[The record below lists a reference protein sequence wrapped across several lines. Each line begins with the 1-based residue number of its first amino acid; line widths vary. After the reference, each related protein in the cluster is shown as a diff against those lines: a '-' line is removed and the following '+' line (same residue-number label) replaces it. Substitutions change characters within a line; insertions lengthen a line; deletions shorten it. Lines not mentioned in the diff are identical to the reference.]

1 MVNRERL
8 KKEALRAYEIG
19 RLRRAVRASSVL
31 VPATVVCAF
40 GTGAGER
47 CACLG
52 VLLLTVAV
60 FLRWRDRRGA
70 DNVRNGLLAG
80 ALPMITGLA
89 VGRFA
94 PGCAGA
100 PLFSA
105 CTAVCLCFGVLAGV
119 WLGLRT
125 ARGTAGPPSWLAA
138 AGVSILV
145 ASLGC
150 VGLGIAGIVGAAVG
164 LVVGTASGAAAVRAP
179 A

>member
-1 MVNRERL
+1 MVNREQL
-8 KKEALRAYEIG
+8 KKEALRAYEVG
-19 RLRRAVRASSVL
+19 RMRTAARAAWL
-31 VPATVVCAF
+31 LIPATVVCAF

-47 CACLG
+47 CVCLG

-70 DNVRNGLLAG
+70 ENVRNGLLAG
-80 ALPMITGLA
+80 SLPMVAGLI
-89 VGRFA
+89 VGRLS

-105 CTAVCLCFGVLAGV
+105 CTGVCLGFGVLAGI

-125 ARGTAGPPSWLAA
+125 ARDASMLPSWLAA
-138 AGVSILV
+138 AGVSILA

-150 VGLGIAGIVGAAVG
+150 VGLGAAGVVGVAVS
-164 LVVGTASGAAAVRAP
+164 LLLGTASGMAVVRTP

>member
-1 MVNRERL
+1 MVNREQL
-8 KKEALRAYEIG
+8 KKEALRAYEVG
-19 RLRRAVRASSVL
+19 RLRSAARAAWVL
-31 VPATVVCAF
+31 VPATVVCAV

-52 VLLLTVAV
+52 VLLLTVAI

-70 DNVRNGLLAG
+70 ENVSNGLLAG
-80 ALPMITGLA
+80 SLPMLAGLV
-89 VGRFA
+89 VGRLS

-100 PLFSA
+100 PLFSVCTGA
-105 CTAVCLCFGVLAGV
+105 CLGFGILAGV

-125 ARGTAGPPSWLAA
+125 ARGTAGVPSWLAA
-138 AGVSILV
+138 AGVSILA

-150 VGLGIAGIVGAAVG
+150 VGLGVAGVAGVAVS
-164 LVVGTASGAAAVRAP
+164 LLVGTASGMAAVRTA